1 MHPLDRYKLL
11 DRATELDGMGLRC
24 TWACLKDD
32 RGQGLVEY
40 ALVIAIVAIVA
51 LATLRV
57 LGRRATNALSSA
69 SNGFS

>member
-1 MHPLDRYKLL
+1 MDPRRVL
-11 DRATELDGMGLRC
+11 
-24 TWACLKDD
+24 ACLKDE

-40 ALVIAIVAIVA
+40 ALVIALVAIVA

-57 LGRRATNALSSA
+57 LGRRINNALSSA